1 MRDDAAVIE
10 PVLAPEGNYDKRIC
24 HAVGELV
31 AELAE
36 TDHGHSPCYEAA
48 EWIDRLRAT
57 AGALLAYDPDVT
69 DTVEPAKDAL
79 RWVADNL
86 TALWD

>member
-1 MRDDAAVIE
+1 VIE

-24 HAVGELV
+24 HAVGQLV

-36 TDHGHSPCYEAA
+36 TDHGHSPDFGPE
-48 EWIDRLRAT
+48 EWVTALRAT
-57 AGALLAYDPDVT
+57 AQTLLAYDPDT
-69 DTVEPAKDAL
+69 ASTVEPAREAL

-86 TALWD
+86 AALWD